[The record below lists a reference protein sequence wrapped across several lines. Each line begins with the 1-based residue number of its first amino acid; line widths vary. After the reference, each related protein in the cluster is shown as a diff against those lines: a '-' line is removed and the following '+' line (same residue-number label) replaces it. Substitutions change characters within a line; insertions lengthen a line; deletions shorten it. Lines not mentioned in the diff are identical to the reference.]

1 MQPEEKFIEYTD
13 ALVTVELALAMA
25 LKYREPFDKPVAQC
39 ARLVAMRCRDLANRK
54 LFLGVSKSEYPGVM
68 VNMMR
73 ITFDEMIS
81 S

>member
-1 MQPEEKFIEYTD
+1 MQPEEKFIEYTN

-25 LKYREPFDKPVAQC
+25 LKYKEPVDKPVAQC

-54 LFLGVSKSEYPGVM
+54 LFLGVSKSECPGVM
-68 VNMMR
+68 INMMR